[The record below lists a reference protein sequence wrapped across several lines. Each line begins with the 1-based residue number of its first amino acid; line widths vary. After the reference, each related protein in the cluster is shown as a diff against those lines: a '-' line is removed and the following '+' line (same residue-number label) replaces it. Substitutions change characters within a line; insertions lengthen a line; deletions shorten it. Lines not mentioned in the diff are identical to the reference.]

1 MTDQRAVLQPMLV
14 EKELDILGQRRVVVP
29 RIMGGVAVIPQVN
42 GVYRTV
48 QLAREDSVRL

>member
-1 MTDQRAVLQPMLV
+1 MLV

-29 RIMGGVAVIPQVN
+29 RIMGGVAVVPQVN